1 MLFKHSTIQYWRI
14 YQVFSMNL
22 DVFLGPLTVG
32 SDMVMNV
39 LSDQF
44 DDKSTEYL
52 PHSLQ
57 GAPVYPCPVPAFA
70 SPDTKRVKANQS
82 KKMDQRKRKG
92 SMIDMYDSSCDE
104 DNDSQDMY
112 SSSDA
117 GSSRKYQRQN
127 HSEIEKRRRD
137 KMNSY
142 ITELSSMIPMCSAMN
157 RKLDKLTVLRMA
169 VQHMKSLR
177 GSNDMYSEVSLKPS
191 FISDNELKHLI
202 LKVAEGFLFVIGC
215 DRGRLLYVSES
226 VKDVLNY
233 SQSELIGQSLF
244 DILHPKDIAKVK
256 EQLSASDLTPRERF
270 IDAKTMMPVKTEVP
284 QKMSKLCSG
293 ARRSFFFRMKY
304 GSKSSANLPN
314 NNAMK
319 KDPDSYQYNRKKKSD
334 KKNYVII
341 HCSGYLKSWSSSK
354 MGIDDDNESDESPSL
369 SCLVAIG
376 RIQPTCQ
383 SQPSS
388 SPSNINIRPMEYMSR
403 LSIDGKFANVDE
415 RATVILG
422 YLPQELLGTSV
433 YEYYHSDDIE
443 HLSEVHRKV
452 LDTKEKVET
461 NVYRFLGKNG
471 KYVHQ
476 KSICFAF
483 SNPWTKEVECIVSTN
498 MVVHVPEVSSSGQAA
513 DAGDTDMSSNYNFPI
528 ESEKP
533 SKESPSP
540 VPRLAMM
547 RGAGRIGKQIAEQA
561 TEQSRSPSPVSGNV
575 VPSPALQNDMSPG
588 TASNAVSTT
597 NAASA
602 ANNAQSE
609 ACVPTTLNGLSTHT
623 QSQPATSNDSVL
635 FANVIQEQDEDKRQ
649 NPSTDNND
657 EAALAFLMSLL
668 EADAGLG
675 GPVDFNN
682 LPWPL

>member
-1 MLFKHSTIQYWRI
+1 
-14 YQVFSMNL
+14 
-22 DVFLGPLTVG
+22 
-32 SDMVMNV
+32 
-39 LSDQF
+39 
-44 DDKSTEYL
+44 
-52 PHSLQ
+52 
-57 GAPVYPCPVPAFA
+57 
-70 SPDTKRVKANQS
+70 
-82 KKMDQRKRKG
+82 
-92 SMIDMYDSSCDE
+92 
-104 DNDSQDMY
+104 MY

-191 FISDNELKHLI
+191 FITDNELKHLI

-226 VKDVLNY
+226 VKEVLNY

-304 GSKSSANLPN
+304 GSKSSGNVPSN
-314 NNAMK
+314 TAMK

-461 NVYRFLGKNG
+461 NVYRFQGKNG
-471 KYVHQ
+471 KYIHQ

-528 ESEKP
+528 ESEKTG
-533 SKESPSP
+533 KEGLT
-540 VPRLAMM
+540 RLAIM
-547 RGAGRIGKQIAEQA
+547 RGVGQIGKQIAEQA

-575 VPSPALQNDMSPG
+575 VPSPALQSDLSPG
-588 TASNAVSTT
+588 TASNAVSST

-602 ANNAQSE
+602 ATSAQPE